1 MEELTQDQE
10 ELLDLFF
17 YINVF
22 VWNIM
27 NAQEKIDSKKYKN
40 LDEDM
45 TILKDNFL
53 EITKSK
59 DFQKIKKELK
69 KLNPD
74 IIRSNYNSFR
84 NYEINLDLSIGC
96 EGLETEYPRPKS
108 A

>member
-1 MEELTQDQE
+1 MDDLTQDQE

-17 YINVF
+17 YINVLC
-22 VWNIM
+22 WNVM

-69 KLNPD
+69 KLDPD

-84 NYEINLDLSIGC
+84 NYELTLDPFIVC
-96 EGLETEYPRPKS
+96 EGLGI
-108 A
+108 

>member
-1 MEELTQDQE
+1 MDDLTQDQE

-17 YINVF
+17 YIKVIA
-22 VWNIM
+22 WNIM

-53 EITKSK
+53 YITKTK

-69 KLNPD
+69 KLDPD

-84 NYEINLDLSIGC
+84 NYELTLDPSIAC
-96 EGLETEYPRPKS
+96 EGLRIE
-108 A
+108 